1 MADPVVHE
9 FRIVLQPNVKIKN
22 SSTSSVYSRLY
33 GTLIRN
39 LQEIRKKCEKKS
51 GKPNNLSTLSRKILQ
66 KYDFK
71 TLFRENSKIWKIFW
85 SQGKNKS
92 KILNHD
98 KVQDKLRW
106 NIKGKKSIYRFN
118 QNKPSEI
125 YSDSQKHES
134 SCLLSDCFWCISPEP
149 FELQK
154 IFKPLIAS
162 LFKELSD
169 I

>member
-9 FRIVLQPNVKIKN
+9 FRIVLQLNVKIKN

-98 KVQDKLRW
+98 KVQDKLR
-106 NIKGKKSIYRFN
+106 
-118 QNKPSEI
+118 
-125 YSDSQKHES
+125 
-134 SCLLSDCFWCISPEP
+134 
-149 FELQK
+149 
-154 IFKPLIAS
+154 
-162 LFKELSD
+162 
-169 I
+169 